1 MTAKHQY
8 RTCIAFKGDFG
19 VNMDMDAL
27 FLFSFAA
34 KDGCSIIPG
43 KPNLEWGLN

>member
-19 VNMDMDAL
+19 VKMDMDAL
-27 FLFSFAA
+27 FCFLLQQKMAVA
-34 KDGCSIIPG
+34 
-43 KPNLEWGLN
+43 